1 MLHGPEGCGE
11 CLVNFMTGLCTHAA
25 HGEHIKLQ
33 IAACPD
39 YGCALLAPWRS
50 AHIHSSAC
58 TSQKNAQCT
67 LATAAWS
74 KICGKQSHRNTQAT
88 SSHKS
93 TQHSQ
98 QRPPIGPYALATHA
112 RIHTCAICT
121 LSDVYASARLPHM
134 LCFVTHMPRL
144 GMPPHTSAFFQTC
157 TDKQCSLIAL
167 SHTGAIPF
175 CHLAVLANTFA

>member
-11 CLVNFMTGLCTHAA
+11 CLVNFMSGLCTHAA
-25 HGEHIKLQ
+25 MVSTLVTDSSLSRL
-33 IAACPD
+33 CL
-39 YGCALLAPWRS
+39 CLLAPWRS

-58 TSQKNAQCT
+58 TSPNAT
-67 LATAAWS
+67 LATAASS

-98 QRPPIGPYALATHA
+98 QRPPIGPYVLATHA

-121 LSDVYASARLPHM
+121 LSNVYASARLPHM

-175 CHLAVLANTFA
+175 CHLAVLTNTFA